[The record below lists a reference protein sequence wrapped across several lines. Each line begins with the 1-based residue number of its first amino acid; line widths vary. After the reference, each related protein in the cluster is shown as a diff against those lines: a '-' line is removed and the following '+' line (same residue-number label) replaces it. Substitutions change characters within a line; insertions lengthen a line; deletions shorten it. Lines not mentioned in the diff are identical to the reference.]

1 MTDTLKEEAPAD
13 GRGMN
18 DSALATLIIPALAV
32 ALTVYYM
39 ATTAGLTWEAR
50 STGWLI
56 GSVLL
61 VFCGIQMLLTV
72 RELLAGKIRA
82 GFGDLFENSQNN
94 RRRVGLLVA
103 VSIFTL
109 LLPFTGTTLGL
120 ALVICAGM
128 LIMGVRSPWQ
138 LAGVSLTTATF
149 VFVLLIWLAGSR
161 LPQGA
166 LEHALLSILP

>member
-1 MTDTLKEEAPAD
+1 MTDTHEEDAPAD

-18 DSALATLIIPALAV
+18 ESAFATLIVPALAA

-61 VFCGIQMLLTV
+61 VLCTAQSLLTV
-72 RELLAGKIRA
+72 RGMLAGRVSA
-82 GFGDLFENSQNN
+82 SFGDLFENSQNN
-94 RRRVGLLVA
+94 RRRLGLLVA
-103 VSIFTL
+103 VIIFTL
-109 LLPFTGTTLGL
+109 LLPVTGTTLGL

-128 LIMGVRSPWQ
+128 AIMGVRSVWQ
-138 LAGVSLTTATF
+138 LAGISLGTATF

>member
-1 MTDTLKEEAPAD
+1 MA
-13 GRGMN
+13 N
-18 DSALATLIIPALAV
+18 LIIPALA
-32 ALTVYYM
+32 AGLTAYYM
-39 ATTAGLTWEAR
+39 ISTVGLTWEAR

-61 VFCGIQMLLTV
+61 LFCALQVLLTLRQAV
-72 RELLAGKIRA
+72 AGRISF

-94 RRRVGLLVA
+94 RRRLALLLA
-103 VSIFTL
+103 VTVFTA

-120 ALVICAGM
+120 ALVLCAGM
-128 LIMGVRSPWQ
+128 LIMGVRNIWQ
-138 LAGVSLTTATF
+138 LAGISLATASF
-149 VFVLLIWLAGSR
+149 VFILLIWLAGSR

>member
-1 MTDTLKEEAPAD
+1 MTDTHKEEAPAD

-18 DSALATLIIPALAV
+18 ESASATLIVPALA
-32 ALTVYYM
+32 AMLTAYYM
-39 ATTAGLTWEAR
+39 ITTAHLTWEAR

-61 VFCGIQMLLTV
+61 VFCAVQMSLTL
-72 RELLAGKIRA
+72 RDLFGGKISA

-94 RRRVGLLVA
+94 RRRLGLLAA
-103 VSIFTL
+103 VTVFTL

-128 LIMGVRSPWQ
+128 LIMGVRSIWQ
-138 LAGVSLTTATF
+138 LAGISLTTATF

-166 LEHALLSILP
+166 LEHALLSFLP